1 MIEKKYLYSNALK
14 YMCKD
19 MINKDIRFAHTD
31 CKYLIFCYTF
41 SVSHWWD
48 VGWVI
53 INSSTITRKYN
64 E

>member
-1 MIEKKYLYSNALK
+1 MIEKKYIYSNALK

-19 MINKDIRFAHTD
+19 MINKNIRFAHTD

-48 VGWVI
+48 VG
-53 INSSTITRKYN
+53 
-64 E
+64 